1 MGGVACVRE
10 VLVVVLRVLQ
20 VVLHLVAAGDV
31 ALVLDLQ
38 LHQQVLIAD
47 PREQLWLATEVVAV
61 TWKVLLYNCSVQ
73 KNHSPSSSS
82 ISSSLYG
89 TSRENVTPLTLL
101 FWLRVSASLMLSG
114 SLRRE
119 RCVDESLTDV
129 QTNVPP

>member
-38 LHQQVLIAD
+38 LDQQVLIAD

-61 TWKVLLYNCSVQ
+61 TWKVLCYN
-73 KNHSPSSSS
+73 
-82 ISSSLYG
+82 
-89 TSRENVTPLTLL
+89 
-101 FWLRVSASLMLSG
+101 
-114 SLRRE
+114 
-119 RCVDESLTDV
+119 
-129 QTNVPP
+129 